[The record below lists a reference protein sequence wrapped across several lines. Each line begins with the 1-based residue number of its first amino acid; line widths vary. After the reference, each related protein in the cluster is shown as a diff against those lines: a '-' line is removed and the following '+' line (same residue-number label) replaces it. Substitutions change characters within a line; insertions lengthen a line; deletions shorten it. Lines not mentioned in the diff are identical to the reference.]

1 MKERDMN
8 INSNEIDALIEA
20 EYQRY
25 RNSSGKAA
33 KQESSGST
41 KENNRLCQNS

>member
-8 INSNEIDALIEA
+8 INSNEIDALIET

-25 RNSSGKAA
+25 RSSIGRAV
-33 KQESSGST
+33 KQETSVPT